1 MLRTPSA
8 KGESQIRG
16 WEEVG
21 QLWGVWGG
29 IVTPQKP
36 HSSIARFAEGIPG
49 GGGSSGGSVLRWSN
63 CDTSWKVLEVPTEMA
78 NVGTNSLTL
87 PPAGRP
93 TWTRAPLPATRP
105 RPLGWIRFSTPNP
118 LVPLSQLRSTTPKVK
133 KCLPSLFMT
142 WWRT

>member
-1 MLRTPSA
+1 MGCVRGNCYPAKATLFYRTLR
-8 KGESQIRG
+8 RG
-16 WEEVG
+16 D
-21 QLWGVWGG
+21 
-29 IVTPQKP
+29 
-36 HSSIARFAEGIPG
+36 SR

-93 TWTRAPLPATRP
+93 TWTRVPLPATRP
-105 RPLGWIRFSTPNP
+105 RPCPLGWISFSTPNP
-118 LVPLSQLRSTTPKVK
+118 LVPSSQLRSTTPKVK

-142 WWRT
+142 

>member
-1 MLRTPSA
+1 MGCVG
-8 KGESQIRG
+8 GELSPRKSHTLLSHASQRG
-16 WEEVG
+16 F
-21 QLWGVWGG
+21 
-29 IVTPQKP
+29 P
-36 HSSIARFAEGIPG
+36 

-105 RPLGWIRFSTPNP
+105 RPLGWISFSTPNP
-118 LVPLSQLRSTTPKVK
+118 LVPSSQLRSTTPKVK